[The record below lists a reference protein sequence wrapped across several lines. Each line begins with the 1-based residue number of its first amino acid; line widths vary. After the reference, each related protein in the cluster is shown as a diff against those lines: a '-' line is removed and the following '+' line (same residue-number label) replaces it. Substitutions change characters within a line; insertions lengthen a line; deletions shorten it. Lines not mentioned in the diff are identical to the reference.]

1 MILGV
6 KSRISGKPAL
16 RSTQPL
22 ISKLD
27 DASTSTAKHKPVT
40 ALARTETALD
50 KSAAGQDPVGQ
61 SQAAEQI
68 KDAIN
73 GNMVQGLTPPT

>member
-27 DASTSTAKHKPVT
+27 DASAFAAEHKPVT
-40 ALARTETALD
+40 ALARTETTLD
-50 KSAAGQDPVGQ
+50 ESAAGQDPVGQ
-61 SQAAEQI
+61 SEAAEQI

-73 GNMVQGLTPPT
+73 GNVVQGLTTLT